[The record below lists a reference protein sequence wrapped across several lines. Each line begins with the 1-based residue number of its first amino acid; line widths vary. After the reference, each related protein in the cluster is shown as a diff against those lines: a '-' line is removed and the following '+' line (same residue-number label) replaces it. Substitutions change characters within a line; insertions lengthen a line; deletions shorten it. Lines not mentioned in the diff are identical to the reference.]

1 MILDSAMVSQIQY
14 QKHKSHTHTHTHTL
28 SLSHTHTHT
37 HTHDKLGFSGGSDG
51 NGYFCNAGDPSLFPG
66 SENLLEKRMAI
77 HSSTPKEKKKE
88 QKDKLDYIKIKN
100 LCVINSTKKMTRKLT
115 E

>member
-14 QKHKSHTHTHTHTL
+14 QKHKSHTHTH
-28 SLSHTHTHT
+28 S

-66 SENLLEKRMAI
+66 SENLEKGMAI
-77 HSSTPKEKKKE
+77 HSSTPKEKKKN
-88 QKDKLDYIKIKN
+88 KKINWTISKLKTFV
-100 LCVINSTKKMTRKLT
+100 L
-115 E
+115 